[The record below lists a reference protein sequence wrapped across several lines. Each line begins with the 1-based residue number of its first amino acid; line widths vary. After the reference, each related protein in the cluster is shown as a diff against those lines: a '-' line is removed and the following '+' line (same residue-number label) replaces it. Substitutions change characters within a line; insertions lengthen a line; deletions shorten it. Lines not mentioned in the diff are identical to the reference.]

1 MDPRSSL
8 METKS
13 SWKESSF
20 LAQMP
25 LIKSVGALKK
35 VELWENNIVM
45 TIIFSYSLEKN
56 DLYHKL

>member
-1 MDPRSSL
+1 

-35 VELWENNIVM
+35 VELWENNIVT